1 MFDQIFLRK
10 PGEDLHYVIQL
21 TYMYLNPDELVFV
34 VTFQQF
40 SSRQSV
46 LIHTN
51 VLNHSRNH
59 KMHHTS
65 DANYSNNSSP
75 RLVIEAGGGGMRRMG
90 ERVWGLRLV
99 VIQHYIHLKIQHMN
113 IEVLFYH

>member
-75 RLVIEAGGGGMRRMG
+75 RLVIEAGGDASDGGKSLG
-90 ERVWGLRLV
+90 AQTSCDSTLYSSENTT
-99 VIQHYIHLKIQHMN
+99 Y
-113 IEVLFYH
+113 EY